1 MKIKSAC
8 TVFSLLS
15 FCALRVIAG
24 EPESEF
30 TMGSDENGIKG
41 GKGEYLWTEPANWN
55 RPPNPGTHVNIGSA
69 EEVVHCVIKKT
80 NAECGQLDL
89 SEAGGPKGGVDN
101 SLTIKD
107 GGSLMVSKIFY
118 CGKDKRGYLN
128 IQEGGSLTV
137 KGKTAVGFN
146 RSTLG
151 SHISMTGG
159 VFNSKSLY
167 IAAMNQNVTEGSSLS
182 ISGGK
187 LSVSELLQITSLK
200 ADVPGL
206 LKISKNAS
214 LNVIPPKGMTSVG
227 YGTVMVEWGASPS
240 ISLGDLK
247 FEKGRDS
254 KLSLSGDSVTAITA
268 KSVTLA
274 DATLDVSGLNLKPGD
289 YKIIDAESLDG
300 TFTVSDNFSK
310 SWKLN
315 YDTQKGDIILIRL
328 P

>member
-15 FCALRVIAG
+15 FCTLHVIAG

-30 TMGSDENGIKG
+30 TMATDENGIKG

-55 RPPNPGTHVNIGSA
+55 RPPSPGTHVNIGAA
-69 EEVVHCVIKKT
+69 EEVVHCVVKKT

-89 SEAGGPKGGVDN
+89 SEAGGPRGGVDN

-107 GGSLMVSKIFY
+107 GGSLTVNKIFY

-128 IQEGGSLTV
+128 IHDGGTLIV

-159 VFNSKSLY
+159 VFNSKSIY
-167 IAAMNQNVTEGSSLS
+167 VAAMNQDVTEGSSLS

-187 LSVSELLQITSLK
+187 LSVSELLQITSPK

-214 LNVIPPKGMTSVG
+214 LNVFSPKGVTSIG
-227 YGTVMVEWGASPS
+227 FGTVLVEGEGGPS
-240 ISLGDLK
+240 ISFGDLK

-254 KLSLSGDSVTAITA
+254 KLSLSGDSATAITA

-274 DATLDVSGLNLKPGD
+274 EATLDVSGLNLKPGE
-289 YKIIDAESLDG
+289 YKIIDAESLNG
-300 TFTVSDNFSK
+300 TFTVADTFSK
-310 SWKLN
+310 SWKLI
-315 YDTQKGDIILIRL
+315 YDTQKGDVVLIRL